1 MAQLRSFWFLA
12 PLALVALALPS
23 SASPPD
29 AKDEHIEFLKKSIKE
44 KRAELMDMS
53 KRHQREVESLLQEIR
68 SSDKRMVEVQRER
81 DALLKKV
88 AGKGGGAP
96 SKTYSFNLEGPRT
109 LSLSQAIK
117 ELKPLGLK
125 FKLEG
130 LSGKEQISLRLDGVS
145 AKQLVRAVALNLRAK
160 GKPKTWIDV
169 ASSKAGDVVTLKRK

>member
-1 MAQLRSFWFLA
+1 MTQLRSLWFLA

-88 AGKGGGAP
+88 AGKGGAP

-109 LSLSQAIK
+109 LSLSEAIK

-130 LSGKEQISLRLDGVS
+130 LSGKEQVSLRLEGVS

-160 GKPKTWIDV
+160 GKPTTWIDV
-169 ASSKAGDVVTLKRK
+169 TSSKAGEVVTFKRK